1 MFWIVINYLQERDPI
16 ERIRKLILAHDIA
29 TEKELKVKIDVFLNF
44 FISNHLIFSIG
55 LLDLR

>member
-1 MFWIVINYLQERDPI
+1 MIYYLQERDPI

-29 TEKELKVKIDVFLNF
+29 TEKELKVDMVVLFNSF
-44 FISNHLIFSIG
+44 NPNHLIFTIE